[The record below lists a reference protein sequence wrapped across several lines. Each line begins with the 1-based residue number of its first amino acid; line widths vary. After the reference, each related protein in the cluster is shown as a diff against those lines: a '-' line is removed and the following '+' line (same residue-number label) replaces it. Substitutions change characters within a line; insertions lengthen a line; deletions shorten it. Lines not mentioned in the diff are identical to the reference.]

1 MYKAFNGAGKYDG
14 GAGWDAIC
22 TWLLLPIISNDF
34 SSYGIVPEQYNV
46 TSTWDTATRFK
57 SVPDVNGNV
66 TMLNM
71 TWSGNT
77 YRLYID
83 DSY

>member
-1 MYKAFNGAGKYDG
+1 MARASGSRWQPSYVTEASLGVPSGTAFTK
-14 GAGWDAIC
+14 
-22 TWLLLPIISNDF
+22 TRLLLAS
-34 SSYGIVPEQYNV
+34 GLEQYSV
-46 TSTWDTATRFK
+46 TSTWDSATRFK
-57 SVPDVNGNV
+57 SIPDVNGNV